1 MVKHFALVACV
12 AAAALAAADAQAQ
25 AASRLR
31 GTIVSVDA
39 TTMTIRDGG
48 GRELALRLADDLAV
62 AVTRAARFEDLKAGD
77 YVGSATTRAAN
88 GDDVAI
94 EVHYLA
100 PSVAPGQGP
109 WDLAPGTTMTNASVV
124 STVVA
129 ASGRELTLESPQG
142 RHRIVVPDNAPI
154 LRAVPGTRADL
165 VPGQRVFVSARSGA
179 DGAVTALRIQ
189 VGKDGVAPAH

>member
-1 MVKHFALVACV
+1 MVKQFALIACV
-12 AAAALAAADAQAQ
+12 AAAALAAADAQSQ
-25 AASRLR
+25 AATRVR
-31 GTIVSVDA
+31 GTIVAFDA
-39 TTMTIRDGG
+39 ATMTIRARD
-48 GRELALRLADDLAV
+48 GRELSLKLADDLG
-62 AVTRAARFEDLKAGD
+62 VTVTKAARFDDLKAGD

-109 WDLAPGTTMTNASVV
+109 WDLAPGTTMTNANVV

-129 ASGRELTLESPQG
+129 ASGRELTLQSPQG
-142 RHRIVVPDNAPI
+142 RHRIVVPDGAPI
-154 LRAVPGTRADL
+154 LGSVPGTRADL
-165 VPGQRVFVSARSGA
+165 VPGEWVFVAARSGA
-179 DGAVTALRIQ
+179 DGGVTALRIQ

>member
-1 MVKHFALVACV
+1 MAI
-12 AAAALAAADAQAQ
+12 ALATGVAGAQAP
-25 AASRLR
+25 SRVR

-39 TTMTIRDGG
+39 TTMVVKTRDG
-48 GRELALRLADDLAV
+48 RDVALKLADDLGV
-62 AVTRAARFEDLKAGD
+62 AVTQAARFEDLKPGD

-129 ASGRELTLESPQG
+129 ASGRELTLQSPQG
-142 RHRIVVPDNAPI
+142 RHRIVVPDGVPI

-165 VPGQRVFVSARSGA
+165 VPGQWVFVSARSGA
-179 DGAVTALRIQ
+179 DGGVTALRVQ
-189 VGKDGVAPAH
+189 VGKDGVGPAH